1 MSLEVGSKAPEFSL
15 KNQSGEIVSL
25 SDFNGK
31 KNVLVMFYPFAFSG
45 ICTGEICE
53 INEDLP
59 KFQNEDVEMIS
70 ISCDP
75 HHALRAFAEKENI
88 KTILLSDF
96 WPHGA
101 VAKAYGVF
109 LEDLGLEE
117 PGASVLIRAAY
128 KLLNQQTYFTA
139 GVKEV
144 RAWTIN
150 VGDTAPQAA
159 GVIHTD
165 FEKGFIRAEV
175 IAFEDYVKYGT
186 EAKVKEAGKFRVEG
200 KEYIVKDGD
209 VMHFRFNV

>member
-1 MSLEVGSKAPEFSL
+1 MSLEIGSKAPEFSL
-15 KNQSGEIVSL
+15 KNQSGEMVSL
-25 SDFNGK
+25 SDFAGR

-109 LEDLGLEE
+109 LEDLGFANRGTFLIDKSGIVRWKTITS
-117 PGASVLIRAAY
+117 PGAARVSEEYKKALAA
-128 KLLNQQTYFTA
+128 
-139 GVKEV
+139 
-144 RAWTIN
+144 IS
-150 VGDTAPQAA
+150 
-159 GVIHTD
+159 
-165 FEKGFIRAEV
+165 
-175 IAFEDYVKYGT
+175 
-186 EAKVKEAGKFRVEG
+186 
-200 KEYIVKDGD
+200 
-209 VMHFRFNV
+209 

>member
-1 MSLEVGSKAPEFSL
+1 MSVEVGNKAPEFSL
-15 KNQSGEIVSL
+15 KNQSGEMVSL
-25 SDFNGK
+25 SDFAGK

-109 LEDLGLEE
+109 LEDLGFANRGTFLIDKSGIVRWKTITSPGEARVSEE
-117 PGASVLIRAAY
+117 YKKALAA
-128 KLLNQQTYFTA
+128 
-139 GVKEV
+139 
-144 RAWTIN
+144 IS
-150 VGDTAPQAA
+150 
-159 GVIHTD
+159 
-165 FEKGFIRAEV
+165 
-175 IAFEDYVKYGT
+175 
-186 EAKVKEAGKFRVEG
+186 
-200 KEYIVKDGD
+200 
-209 VMHFRFNV
+209 

>member
-25 SDFNGK
+25 TDFNGK

-109 LEDLGLEE
+109 LEDLGFANRGTFLIDKSGIVRWKTITSPGEARVSEE
-117 PGASVLIRAAY
+117 YKKALAA
-128 KLLNQQTYFTA
+128 
-139 GVKEV
+139 
-144 RAWTIN
+144 IS
-150 VGDTAPQAA
+150 
-159 GVIHTD
+159 
-165 FEKGFIRAEV
+165 
-175 IAFEDYVKYGT
+175 
-186 EAKVKEAGKFRVEG
+186 
-200 KEYIVKDGD
+200 
-209 VMHFRFNV
+209 